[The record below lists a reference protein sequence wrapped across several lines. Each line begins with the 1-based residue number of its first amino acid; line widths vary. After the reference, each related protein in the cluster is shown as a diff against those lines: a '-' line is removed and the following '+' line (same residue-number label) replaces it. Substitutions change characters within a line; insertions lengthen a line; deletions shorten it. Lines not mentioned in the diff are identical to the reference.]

1 MAQDYLLRQ
10 IDPELWRQV
19 KSKAALERLT
29 IRELIEQL
37 LRQWLYPPIWPAES
51 KGSLRFDDN
60 KE

>member
-1 MAQDYLLRQ
+1 MASYIIRQ

-37 LRQWLYPPIWPAES
+37 LRQWLYPPIWPKES
-51 KGSLRFDDN
+51 KESLRYDDN